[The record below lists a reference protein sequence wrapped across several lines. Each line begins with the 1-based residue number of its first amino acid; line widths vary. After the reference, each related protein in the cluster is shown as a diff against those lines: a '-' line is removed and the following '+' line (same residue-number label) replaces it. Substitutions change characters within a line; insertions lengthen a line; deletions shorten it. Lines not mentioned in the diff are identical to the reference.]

1 MKKLLILLVVLL
13 ARPAL
18 SAVAQAGTT
27 EPLVMEMAH
36 FSFFGDVAEYPELK
50 DQFIREFEKKFGIR
64 IKMNLIPRNNYLE
77 KLNLMVASGELKGI
91 IRVFSPADVLWF
103 YRGEAIEPLDDY
115 LSDNPVYKRES
126 VAIDNVF
133 QYDGKTLALMDGYT
147 GNIFSRGWRKDW
159 LDELGLKVPETVDQ
173 LYEAAKAFTEK
184 DPDGNG
190 VADTTGITGA
200 SVGWNIQDIFHAYDA
215 KINNTGGNSV
225 AWDPVTQAWDDSM
238 LKPGMVQALTMLNRL
253 YRNKYLDNEFATN
266 TGSKMRDRLL
276 SGKYGGTFY
285 WNQWHLGNWLKDG
298 LARNVPTAQVAIQTA
313 CRGTRTT
320 LLNQYVAGGNMN
332 VLIKGTPRAREVVNA
347 FVNIFLGDQTGNL
360 MGRFGIPAVTYRMQ
374 GNTVVQL
381 KNAAG
386 AVLPTAG
393 LCSPIPQFDIDKFP
407 AVPDGTP
414 EEQKAAMDWQIL
426 NRTIINKGL
435 ADRLLFES
443 GGRRDAPYADAYT
456 MIQNDLNRL
465 FNEAVIKATTGELPV
480 KEAIRQYRVA
490 AKKIGAQKA
499 IDDANSFLAGVWNKP
514 SIKTTWKY

>member
-1 MKKLLILLVVLL
+1 MKKLLILLAMLIVL
-13 ARPAL
+13 PAI
-18 SAVAQAGTT
+18 AAIAA

-36 FSFFGDVAEYPELK
+36 FAFFGDVTEYPDLK
-50 DQFIREFEKKFGIR
+50 DQFIKEFEKKFGIR

-77 KLNLMVASGELKGI
+77 KLYLMVASGEMKGI

-103 YRGEAIEPLDDY
+103 YQGEAIEPLDDY
-115 LSDNPVYKRES
+115 LKDNPVYKREL

-133 QYDGKTLALMDGYT
+133 QYDGKTLAVMDGYT

-159 LDELGLKVPETVDQ
+159 LDKLGLKVPETIDQ
-173 LYEAAKAFTEK
+173 LYETAKAFTEK

-190 VADTTGITGA
+190 IADTTGITGA

-253 YRNKYLDNEFATN
+253 YKNKYLDNEFATN
-266 TGSKMRDRLL
+266 TGSKMRDRLW

-285 WNQWHLGNWLKDG
+285 WNHWHLGSWLQGG
-298 LARNVPTAQVAIQTA
+298 LAKNVPTATVAIQTA
-313 CRGTRTT
+313 CKGTRTT
-320 LLNQYVAGGNMN
+320 LLNQYVAGGNMH
-332 VLIKGTPRAREVVNA
+332 VLIKGTPRAKEVVNA
-347 FVNIFLGDQTGNL
+347 FVNTFLGDQTGNL
-360 MGRFGIPAVTYRMQ
+360 MGRFGIPGVTYKMQ
-374 GNTVVQL
+374 GNTIVQL

-393 LCSPIPQFDIDKFP
+393 LCSPIPRFDIDNFP

-414 EEQKAAMDWQIL
+414 EEQKAAMDWQIQ
-426 NRTIINKGL
+426 NRLIINKGL
-435 ADRLLFES
+435 ADKLLFDS

-480 KEAIRQYRVA
+480 EEAIKQYREA

-499 IDDANSFLAGVWNKP
+499 VDDANAFLAKLWNKP
-514 SIKTTWKY
+514 AIKTTWKY

>member
-1 MKKLLILLVVLL
+1 MKNLLILLVVLL
-13 ARPAL
+13 ALPAL
-18 SAVAQAGTT
+18 SAVTQARTT

-77 KLNLMVASGELKGI
+77 KLNLMVASGEMKGI

-103 YRGEAIEPLDDY
+103 YRGGTIEPLDDY
-115 LSDNPVYKRES
+115 LSGNAVYRRES

-133 QYDGKTLALMDGYT
+133 QYDGRTLALMDGYT

-159 LDELGLKVPETVDQ
+159 LDKLGLKVPETVDQ
-173 LYEAAKAFTEK
+173 LYEAARAFTEK

-285 WNQWHLGNWLKDG
+285 WNHWHLGNWLKDG
-298 LARNVPTAQVAIQTA
+298 LAKNVPTARVAVQVA
-313 CRGTRTT
+313 CKGTRTT

-347 FVNIFLGDQTGNL
+347 FVNIFLGDRDGNL
-360 MGRFGIPAVTYRMQ
+360 MGRFGIPGVTYKLQ
-374 GNTVVQL
+374 GTTVVQL

-393 LCSPIPQFDIDKFP
+393 LCNPIPRFDIDKYP

-414 EEQKAAMDWQIL
+414 GEQKAAMDWQIE
-426 NRTIINKGL
+426 NRLIINKGR
-435 ADRLLFES
+435 ADKLLFDS
-443 GGRRDAPYADAYT
+443 GGYRDAPYADSYT

-480 KEAIRQYRVA
+480 EEAIRQYREA

-499 IDDANSFLAGVWNKP
+499 VDDANAFIARLWNKP
-514 SIKTTWKY
+514 SIRTTWKY